1 MKMKSEFERKN
12 DEKVFG
18 NRDIDSLRNNVMSMM
33 MQLSMLW
40 VHNKSQMWTIFS
52 FSNSNVSLKLQQTIF
67 GPIIGINVPV
77 VI

>member
-18 NRDIDSLRNNVMSMM
+18 KRDIDSLRNNVMSMM

-52 FSNSNVSLKLQQTIF
+52 FSNSTVSLKLQQTVF

>member
-18 NRDIDSLRNNVMSMM
+18 KRDIDSLRNNVMSMM

>member
-52 FSNSNVSLKLQQTIF
+52 FSNSTVSLKLQQTVF